1 MTNVNYR
8 KEVIIYD
15 LIIDGNV
22 AFTGTVDEIAEMLGI
37 SPITVHTRHTRGKHV
52 LKEKRR
58 ELRTLTRKTRQ
69 KSESR
74 KIWIYQLFKGDEWIF
89 TGTREEC
96 SEYLGVEMSCLLE
109 YERKNGLRRVKLRM
123 ERVDSDDKP
132 LVIKDVVSGKEDKR
146 RISKYST
153 MKAAVLCGL

>member
-1 MTNVNYR
+1 MANANYR
-8 KEVIIYD
+8 KEIIIYD

-22 AFTGTVDEIAEMLGI
+22 VLTGTVNEIAEMLGI
-37 SPITVHTRHTRGKHV
+37 SPVTVHTRHTRGKHV

-69 KSESR
+69 KSKSR
-74 KIWIYQLFKGDEWIF
+74 KIWIYQLFKGDEWLF

-96 SEYLGVEMSCLLE
+96 SEYLGVETSCLLA

-123 ERVDSDDKP
+123 ECVDPEDKP
-132 LVIKDVVSGKEDKR
+132 LVIKDVVSNKEDKER
-146 RISKYST
+146 LRKYST
-153 MKAAVLCGL
+153 MKAAVLCGV

>member
-1 MTNVNYR
+1 MTNANYR

-22 AFTGTVDEIAEMLGI
+22 VFTGTVNEIAEMLGI

-69 KSESR
+69 KSKSR
-74 KIWIYQLFKGDEWIF
+74 KIWIYQLFKGDEWLF

-109 YERKNGLRRVKLRM
+109 YERKNGLRMVK
-123 ERVDSDDKP
+123 
-132 LVIKDVVSGKEDKR
+132 
-146 RISKYST
+146 
-153 MKAAVLCGL
+153 